1 MNLYEL
7 YPFPEERSQRK
18 RLGRGNASGQGGT
31 AGRGHKGQKARS
43 GGKVAPSFEGG
54 QMPLFRRLPK
64 RGFKN
69 PFRVE
74 YQPVALGTIASVFA
88 GKAEVS
94 VEDLYA
100 ARLAREGAP
109 VKVLSDGELT
119 SAMRITAHK
128 FSRKAVEKIS
138 AVGGTAVA
146 LEG

>member
-1 MNLYEL
+1 MNLHEL
-7 YPFPEERSQRK
+7 YPFPEERAQRK

-43 GGKVAPSFEGG
+43 GGKVAPGFEGG

-69 PFRVE
+69 PFRVA
-74 YQPVALGTIASVFA
+74 YQPVAVGTIAQVFA

-94 VEDLYA
+94 VEDMYA
-100 ARLAREGAP
+100 ARLATAGVP
-109 VKVLSDGELT
+109 IKVLSDGEIA

-128 FSRKAVEKIS
+128 FSAKAAEKI
-138 AVGGTAVA
+138 AAAGGTAVA